1 MQTSK
6 KYIFRK
12 LIFPTIRARA
22 LHSIHFLIKLIVRKK
37 QLWFVTIADCLLHSA
52 TNNRFYF
59 FSLFHSSLFSYMKLK
74 IKINLCVKKT
84 MQNLSFNR
92 CLDCIWTWKKRL
104 LIFTTTW
111 SKKRSSLISTKLAEN
126 NFSFVGQNAYSC
138 SFSCYFACAK
148 KVFSRASNSAQNLL
162 LSRKH
167 DVPERQFQTVLCQC
181 FTIDVLH
188 VNFGLLS
195 YGFCP

>member
-1 MQTSK
+1 MH
-6 KYIFRK
+6 
-12 LIFPTIRARA
+12 L
-22 LHSIHFLIKLIVRKK
+22 
-37 QLWFVTIADCLLHSA
+37 D
-52 TNNRFYF
+52 
-59 FSLFHSSLFSYMKLK
+59 
-74 IKINLCVKKT
+74 VKKAIT
-84 MQNLSFNR
+84 RFHDDMVE
-92 CLDCIWTWKKRL
+92 
-104 LIFTTTW
+104 
-111 SKKRSSLISTKLAEN
+111 KRSSLISTKLAEN

-167 DVPERQFQTVLCQC
+167 DVPERHFQTVLCQC

-195 YGFCP
+195 YRFYPKPVGCLQKPNRLGPESETRETKIHMQNIYCE